1 MISKAQISFIKSIHQ
16 KKFRQEYQLFLA
28 EGDKLVAEIIDSA
41 FTIDQIYC
49 TENKVQWLSSL
60 LSKVSKNIEIGLV
73 SEAEME
79 RISMLKSASDVLAI
93 VKIPKN
99 KAENLDMID
108 FDNQMTLVLDDIKD
122 PGNLGTIIRIA
133 DWFGFKNIVCSEN
146 CVEIYNP
153 KVVQATMGS
162 IARVAVSIQHLPDF
176 FAKLVPWPLFS
187 LLQYIF
193 VPSGASIVYKT
204 FILAGL
210 PLVFAGSIASIVAS
224 AMLPLVKTTLPSI
237 IMSSNKLTE
246 KVSFKCKL
254 ALLILVIACILIGVL
269 SAIVIF

>member
-41 FTIDQIYC
+41 FIIDQIYC

-93 VKIPKN
+93 VKMPKN

-108 FDNQMTLVLDDIKD
+108 FDNQMTLVLK
-122 PGNLGTIIRIA
+122 
-133 DWFGFKNIVCSEN
+133 
-146 CVEIYNP
+146 
-153 KVVQATMGS
+153 
-162 IARVAVSIQHLPDF
+162 
-176 FAKLVPWPLFS
+176 
-187 LLQYIF
+187 
-193 VPSGASIVYKT
+193 
-204 FILAGL
+204 
-210 PLVFAGSIASIVAS
+210 
-224 AMLPLVKTTLPSI
+224 
-237 IMSSNKLTE
+237 
-246 KVSFKCKL
+246 
-254 ALLILVIACILIGVL
+254 
-269 SAIVIF
+269 

>member
-28 EGDKLVAEIIDSA
+28 EGDKLVAEIMDSA
-41 FTIDQIYC
+41 FIIDQIYC

-93 VKIPKN
+93 VKMPKN

-153 KVVQATMGS
+153 KVIQASMGSAFRVNIKYGS
-162 IARVAVSIQHLPDF
+162 IADF
-176 FAKLVPWPLFS
+176 IS
-187 LLQYIF
+187 
-193 VPSGASIVYKT
+193 T
-204 FILAGL
+204 
-210 PLVFAGSIASIVAS
+210 
-224 AMLPLVKTTLPSI
+224 TTLP
-237 IMSSNKLTE
+237 
-246 KVSFKCKL
+246 VFG
-254 ALLILVIACILIGVL
+254 ALLSGTSCYESILENPGILIIGNEGKGISPEVAALITHPITIPKIGLAESLNAGVACGILL
-269 SAIVIF
+269 SIWQK